1 MPLNY
6 KLTSNIANFLLAII
20 IACVIGVFCTIGM
33 KSKNGLEALIAEYSV
48 MAGALILLTLMIF
61 LNLRDNTQQS
71 PLPSF
76 KTFMVLFPFLL
87 LLFIIF
93 YFIALLT
100 SYFDV
105 ISANKVSDYYT
116 SFSNTS
122 AFLIVAQL
130 FVLVSSLLKN
140 PMALN
145 IEQKT
150 FSTLMFLGVLN
161 LIVVITVG
169 VILKFYTTDC

>member
-6 KLTSNIANFLLAII
+6 KLTSNITNFLLAII
-20 IACVIGVFCTIGM
+20 MACVIGILCTIGM
-33 KSKNGLEALIAEYSV
+33 KSKNGVEALIAEYSV
-48 MAGALILLTLMIF
+48 MAGAIILLTLMIF
-61 LNLRDNTQQS
+61 LNLRDNSAQT
-71 PLPSF
+71 SF
-76 KTFMVLFPFLL
+76 KSFLVLFPFFI

-93 YFIALLT
+93 YFITLLST
-100 SYFDV
+100 YFEV
-105 ISANKVSDYYT
+105 ISANNVSEYYT

-122 AFLIVAQL
+122 AVLILIQL
-130 FVLVSSLLKN
+130 YVLVSSLLKN

-145 IEQKT
+145 IDEKT

-169 VILKFYTTDC
+169 VVLKFYTTDC

>member
-6 KLTSNIANFLLAII
+6 KLTSNITNFLLAII
-20 IACVIGVFCTIGM
+20 IACVIGIFCSIGM
-33 KSKNGLEALIAEYSV
+33 KNKNGLEALIAEYSV
-48 MAGALILLTLMIF
+48 MAGAIILLTLMIF
-61 LNLRDNTQQS
+61 LNLRDNIAQT
-71 PLPSF
+71 SF

-87 LLFIIF
+87 LLFVIF
-93 YFIALLT
+93 YFITLLST
-100 SYFDV
+100 YFDV

-122 AFLIVAQL
+122 AFLILIQL
-130 FVLVSSLLKN
+130 YVLVSSLLKN

-145 IEQKT
+145 IDEKT

-169 VILKFYTTDC
+169 VVLKFYTTDC